1 MENRDPKRFIDV
13 NNMFALCVL
22 SNNEFEDYAKYA
34 KEFGHPDS
42 MTKEQV
48 QAYSNALN
56 DLKENNF
63 EIYKR
68 FYTKLY
74 TLILEDNLN
83 SEGSPYNIFDRVRKF
98 GYYIGM
104 IMNKEGDAEKICEM
118 YEEKEQL
125 DTKLIS
131 SPIILN

>member
-1 MENRDPKRFIDV
+1 MSADKLR
-13 NNMFALCVL
+13 A
-22 SNNEFEDYAKYA
+22 YA
-34 KEFGHPDS
+34 D
-42 MTKEQV
+42 
-48 QAYSNALN
+48 ALN

-74 TLILEDNLN
+74 ALMLEDNLN

-98 GYYIGM
+98 GSYIAM
-104 IMNKEGDAEKICEM
+104 VMDKEGDAEEICKM

-125 DTKLIS
+125 DTKLI
-131 SPIILN
+131 